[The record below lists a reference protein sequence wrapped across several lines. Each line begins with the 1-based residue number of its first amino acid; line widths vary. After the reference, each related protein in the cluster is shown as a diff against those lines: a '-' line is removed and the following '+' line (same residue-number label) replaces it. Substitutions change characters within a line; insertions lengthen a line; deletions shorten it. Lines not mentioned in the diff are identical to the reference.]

1 MGLLSLGLIL
11 ITNMVIPIIPIG
23 VNMYIS
29 KKTTKKRGC
38 NSRWL
43 VNPKRINL
51 VTLVKLNI
59 FLNLIQIE
67 ISSVAQSCPSLCDP
81 INGSTPG
88 LPVDHQLPE
97 FTQTHVHRVDN
108 AIQPSHP
115 LSSPPAPNPT
125 QHQGLFQ

>member
-51 VTLVKLNI
+51 VTSVKLNI

-88 LPVDHQLPE
+88 LPVHHQLPE
-97 FTQTHVHRVDN
+97 FTQTHVH
-108 AIQPSHP
+108 
-115 LSSPPAPNPT
+115 
-125 QHQGLFQ
+125 